1 VLKRRKLKRGN
12 PEDRRNEKSFRTV
25 RDGVVLGNTLESRQA
40 HERIGGSSE
49 PLDRWAEEQNL
60 KLLRKGDRGM
70 SVKPIGW
77 SPQVIEYF
85 GEQRSFR
92 G

>member
-12 PEDRRNEKSFRTV
+12 PEDRRSEKSLRTV
-25 RDGVVLGNTLESRQA
+25 RDGIVLGNTLKSRQA
-40 HERIGGSSE
+40 HGRISDSSE
-49 PLDRWAEEQNL
+49 SLDRWAEEQDL

-77 SPQVIEYF
+77 GPQFVKYF